1 MTRLHWLVAALVVS
15 VSFNLAAFGSAAVAR
30 VRARSM
36 PAGAA
41 CCAMQGPGAPALTP
55 AQSSQLAA
63 LRADFGTRAGSLQG
77 AYEARNAELARLAL
91 VSGTRDTQRI
101 EALSRECAELHRQI
115 QLLAVENLG
124 REAAILE
131 PGQRAAYTDAVCSRI
146 CPRMA
151 SPAMAPSGGCAGAT
165 GQ

>member
-30 VRARSM
+30 ARARSM
-36 PAGAA
+36 PTAA
-41 CCAMQGPGAPALTP
+41 SRCAMQGPGAPRLTS
-55 AQSSQLAA
+55 AQSTQLAA
-63 LRADFGTRAGSLQG
+63 LRADFGTKASSLQG
-77 AYEARNAELARLAL
+77 AYQARNAELARLAL
-91 VSGTRDTQRI
+91 APGARDAQRI
-101 EALSRECAELHRQI
+101 DALSRECAELHRQI

-124 REAAILE
+124 REAVILE
-131 PGQRAAYTDAVCSRI
+131 PGQRAAYSDAVCSRI

-151 SPAMAPSGGCAGAT
+151 SPVAPSGGCMGAT